1 MDLCASGKHSAGH
14 NKKVCLSLHLLF
26 LSFISNLKLHAVSLV
41 FVIQFYEEIT
51 MKSSS
56 PKLEDLFSGING
68 YPHQNTE
75 QQTLQREVMFSGL
88 ASQEMFQQPLGEE
101 LVAEAGI
108 SSLKNLATQGLGY
121 EDLHYLSL
129 SMNPGPQSSYSIAS
143 QYLSP
148 PASVPQF
155 MALNST
161 KKRGTGKGVQKQPVH
176 RKTIDSFGQ
185 RTSQYRGVTR

>member
-1 MDLCASGKHSAGH
+1 
-14 NKKVCLSLHLLF
+14 
-26 LSFISNLKLHAVSLV
+26 
-41 FVIQFYEEIT
+41 
-51 MKSSS
+51 MKSPS

-75 QQTLQREVMFSGL
+75 QQTLREGMFSGL
-88 ASQEMFQQPLGEE
+88 VGQEMFQQPLGEE

-108 SSLKNLATQGLGY
+108 SSLKNLVTQGLGF

-129 SMNPGPQSSYSIAS
+129 SMNPGPQSSYGIAP

-148 PASVPQF
+148 PASAPQF

-161 KKRGTGKGVQKQPVH
+161 KKRGTGKGGKKQPVH

-185 RTSQYRGVTR
+185 RTSRYRGVTR